1 MNLLSFY
8 SLILKNM
15 DKNLAKK
22 LDKIEKKFTN
32 VPFKNDEIAKVKIKS
47 EFASKMGFSV
57 LNSATSLA
65 IDEENFNF
73 AYCLKILE
81 LYPIKNNDFF
91 YWNEHIKL
99 FSELE
104 KNNFLDDDVNK
115 LHDFLVNNFNFT
127 NDLKYIMSHEM
138 LKNPGINIILILI
151 HLDHL
156 ISRKWK
162 FKSISLNQ
170 ALKFK
175 FKNKRPY
182 FPAKTFTDFL
192 LFILEINS
200 KFEAKKGF
208 KVEILNN
215 IPPTNRFQQWL
226 DPSLEDEQIKEFTQ
240 LIKKVRENK
249 RLCYLSEVYKLLRI
263 PYGKGGFNDEI
274 YEQVSEEN
282 YLFLKNKLPED
293 KWFESINA
301 ISGLWLIYFW
311 QDFYY
316 KHVQKTASISALAT
330 SEDLLVIWKAFLTK
344 YPSEGKY
351 IWPSELILQ
360 DQ

>member
-1 MNLLSFY
+1 MNPLEFY
-8 SLILKNM
+8 CLILKNM

-22 LDKIEKKFTN
+22 LGKIEKKYTN
-32 VPFKNDEIAKVKIKS
+32 VPFENDEIAKVKIKS
-47 EFASKMGFSV
+47 KFASEMGFFV

-65 IDEENFNF
+65 VDEENYNF

-104 KNNFLDDDVNK
+104 KNNFLDEDVCK
-115 LHDFLVNNFNFT
+115 LHDFLVNNFSFNG
-127 NDLKYIMSHEM
+127 DLKNIISHEM
-138 LKNPGINIILILI
+138 LRNSGVNILLILI

-156 ISRKWK
+156 ISKKWG
-162 FKSISLNQ
+162 FQSISLNQ

-182 FPAKTFTDFL
+182 FPSKTFTDFL
-192 LFILEINS
+192 LFILKINA
-200 KFEAKKGF
+200 KFEATKGH
-208 KVEILNN
+208 KVEILKT
-215 IPPTNRFQQWL
+215 IPPTNGFEQWL
-226 DPSLEDEQIKEFTQ
+226 DPSLEDEQIKEFIQ
-240 LIKKVRENK
+240 LIKKVRENR
-249 RLCYLSEVYKLLRI
+249 RLCYLNEVYKFLGL
-263 PYGKGGFNDEI
+263 PYGEFKNDEI

-282 YLFLKNKLPED
+282 YLFLKNELPED

-301 ISGLWLIYFW
+301 IAGLWLIYFW

-316 KHVQKTASISALAT
+316 KHFQKTASVSTLAT
-330 SEDLLVIWKAFLTK
+330 SEDFIVIWEAFLKK
-344 YPSEGKY
+344 YPSEGQY
-351 IWPSELILQ
+351 LWPSELILQ
-360 DQ
+360 DK

>member
-1 MNLLSFY
+1 MNPLEFY
-8 SLILKNM
+8 CLILKNM

-22 LDKIEKKFTN
+22 LDKIEKKYTN
-32 VPFKNDEIAKVKIKS
+32 VPFENDEIAKVKIKS
-47 EFASKMGFSV
+47 EFASEMGFSL
-57 LNSATSLA
+57 LNPATSLA
-65 IDEENFNF
+65 IDEENSNF

-104 KNNFLDDDVNK
+104 KNNFLDEDICK
-115 LHDFLVNNFNFT
+115 LHNFLINNFNF
-127 NDLKYIMSHEM
+127 NNGLKNIISHEM
-138 LKNPGINIILILI
+138 LINPGVNIMLILI

-156 ISRKWK
+156 ISRKWG
-162 FKSISLNQ
+162 FQSISLNQ

-182 FPAKTFTDFL
+182 FPSKTFTDFL
-192 LFILEINS
+192 LFILKINA
-200 KFEAKKGF
+200 KFEATKGH
-208 KVEILNN
+208 KVEILKT
-215 IPPTNRFQQWL
+215 IPPTNGFEQWL
-226 DPSLEDEQIKEFTQ
+226 DPSLEDEQIKEFIQ

-249 RLCYLSEVYKLLRI
+249 RLCYLNEVYKFLGL
-263 PYGKGGFNDEI
+263 PYGEFKNDEI

-282 YLFLKNKLPED
+282 YLFLKNELPED

-301 ISGLWLIYFW
+301 IAGLWLIYFW

-316 KHVQKTASISALAT
+316 KHFQKTASVSTLAT
-330 SEDLLVIWKAFLTK
+330 SEDFLMIWKAFLKK

-360 DQ
+360 DK